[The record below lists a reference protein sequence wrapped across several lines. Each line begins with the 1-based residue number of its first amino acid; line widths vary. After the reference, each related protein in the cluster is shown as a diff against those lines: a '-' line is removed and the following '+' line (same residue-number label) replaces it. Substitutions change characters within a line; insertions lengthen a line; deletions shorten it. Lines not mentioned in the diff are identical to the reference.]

1 MRIINKLR
9 MGRLLDLVMMI
20 MMMMVFVFATIFVIV
35 IMLGYEYPLALT
47 AYEDTMNWNT
57 IRFDECNM
65 NMNYPTGF
73 KAEETTNEFENN
85 ADFTIYS
92 DEPYIQVSIDCNDL
106 DINLSKDNYTNDI
119 IQIQEKLMGYD
130 DFIVEDIN
138 LTKWRI
144 DGQNTVSFIFA
155 SGENAHT
162 GVVTTNEIIYV
173 LHKDMPIMIKFI
185 ALYTEFDSFQIQ
197 KLEKRII
204 NSIKL
209 L

>member
-1 MRIINKLR
+1 
-9 MGRLLDLVMMI
+9 MGRFLDLLVMM
-20 MMMMVFVFATIFVIV
+20 MMVMVFVFATIFVII
-35 IMLGYEYPLALT
+35 IMLGYEYPWALT
-47 AYEDTMNWNT
+47 AYGDTMNWNT
-57 IRFDECNM
+57 MRFDECNM
-65 NMNYPTGF
+65 NMNYPTSF
-73 KAEETTNEFENN
+73 KTEETTNELENN

-92 DEPYIQVSIDCNDL
+92 DEPHIQVSVDCNDL
-106 DINLSKDNYTNDI
+106 DINLSKDDYTNDV

-130 DFIVEDIN
+130 DFIVQDIN
-138 LTKWRI
+138 FTKWTI
-144 DGQNTVSFIFA
+144 DSQNTTSFIFE

-173 LHKDMPIMIKFI
+173 LHKDIPIMIKFI
-185 ALYTEFDSFQIQ
+185 ALYTEFDSPQIQ